1 MITTQN
7 KAIINTIKD
16 LHTVDILSQYP
27 VGKFRHIVKVK
38 AGYLTSVDARD
49 FDNINMSKNPET
61 IINGYNR
68 GSLQTVQFCPEGSDF
83 YLTIF
88 ARVGKKI
95 KFMDES
101 IMSALTVTTVNGDFD
116 NTNLMD
122 RSQYDTVNATTWE
135 SKVFTMNVS

>member
-1 MITTQN
+1 
-7 KAIINTIKD
+7 
-16 LHTVDILSQYP
+16 
-27 VGKFRHIVKVK
+27 
-38 AGYLTSVDARD
+38 
-49 FDNINMSKNPET
+49 MSKNPET